1 MPLITCK
8 VELILNWKK
17 YCVSIAAGVDNVCA
31 SYNNIIF
38 IKGTKLYLLIITLSA
53 KDNQK
58 LSKIPRKGFER
69 SAYWNEYKTKSIK
82 LKTKM
87 IENNRK

>member
-38 IKGTKLYLLIITLSA
+38 IKGTKLYLPIITLSA
-53 KDNQK
+53 RQ
-58 LSKIPRKGFER
+58 SKTVKN
-69 SAYWNEYKTKSIK
+69 S
-82 LKTKM
+82 
-87 IENNRK
+87 